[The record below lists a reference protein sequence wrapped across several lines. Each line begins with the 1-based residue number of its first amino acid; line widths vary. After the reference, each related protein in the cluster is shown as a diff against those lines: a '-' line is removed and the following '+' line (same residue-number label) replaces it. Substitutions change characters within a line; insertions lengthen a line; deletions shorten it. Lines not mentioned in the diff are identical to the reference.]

1 MTQETS
7 PSGRVGVGASGRL
20 DADASRFSKSRP
32 DALTP
37 KRPDA
42 KPWVIG
48 IIIGLALVAIA
59 NAVFIYVAVKGADPV
74 VPSYIAE
81 PR

>member
-1 MTQETS
+1 MTQETRA
-7 PSGRVGVGASGRL
+7 PR
-20 DADASRFSKSRP
+20 RP

-42 KPWVIG
+42 KSSWVIG
-48 IIIGLALVAIA
+48 IIIGLAFVAIA

-74 VPSYIAE
+74 VPSYSTE